1 MDNTKAK
8 EKSGFSLKN
17 LFPKKAT
24 SLNAKKA
31 RSGWLFVL
39 PFVLGLVFLYVG
51 VIFESIG
58 YSFTFYHKI
67 PAVRGG
73 GYELELASPLFANYE
88 DAISAIVDTKTGA
101 TFLEK
106 MFTGFFNQI
115 VEIIAII
122 MLSLFIAILL
132 NQKMVGRAAFRAIF
146 FIPVVVGAGIIAK
159 IDYDNALLES
169 MSSLEGLDTGAV
181 ASSGMGNL
189 VDLMDISM
197 LFENLGIGSELIET
211 VSNLIGNIYDIV
223 NRSGVQMLIFLA
235 ALQSISPSIYE
246 SCQMEG
252 ATSWEIFWKITLPMI
267 SPMILAN
274 AVYTVIDS
282 FTAESN
288 EVMSYILSIADT
300 TNVSGRQA
308 ASAWL
313 YFLLVIITL
322 GLVALVMRKVVFYQR
337 RND

>member
-1 MDNTKAK
+1 MDNTQ
-8 EKSGFSLKN
+8 EKGGFSAFVKKLI
-17 LFPKKAT
+17 PKKAT
-24 SLNAKKA
+24 SLSAKKA

-39 PFVLGLVFLYVG
+39 PFVIGLICLYIG
-51 VIFESIG
+51 VIAESIL
-58 YSFTFYHKI
+58 YSFTSYQKI
-67 PAVRGG
+67 PGILGG
-73 GYELELASPLFANYE
+73 GYSLTPVGWQNYS
-88 DAISAIVDTKTGA
+88 DALSLTVDAKTGA

-106 MFTGFFNQI
+106 MFTGFLTQC

-159 IDYDNALLES
+159 IDADNLLLES
-169 MSSLEGLDTGAV
+169 MSSMESIDVGSVAQGGL
-181 ASSGMGNL
+181 GNL
-189 VDLMDISM
+189 VDVMDISI
-197 LFENLGIGSELIET
+197 LFQNLGIGSDLIET
-211 VSNLIGNIYDIV
+211 VSELIGNIYEIV

-252 ATSWEIFWKITLPMI
+252 ATAWETFWKITLPMI

-288 EVMSYILSIADT
+288 EVMSFITNLADST
-300 TNVSGRQA
+300 TVSGRQA
-308 ASAWL
+308 AAAWL
-313 YFLLVIITL
+313 YFMLVIVVL
-322 GLVALVMRKVVFYQR
+322 GLVFLIMRKVVFYQR